1 MPEQEGK
8 WRVDRVVTGSSS
20 GHSGGGD
27 LPREAWP
34 PNIDSSLLTAALA
47 LTPILDPCSSP
58 LALASHLPPTRP
70 QTKTKGPLLS
80 Y

>member
-1 MPEQEGK
+1 MPEQKGK
-8 WRVDRVVTGSSS
+8 WRVDGVVTGSSS

-47 LTPILDPCSSP
+47 LPAILDPAPHPWPRPPTS
-58 LALASHLPPTRP
+58 LPPDPR
-70 QTKTKGPLLS
+70 QKQKAH